1 MSIGS
6 ISSSA
11 VSSTTVDPHR
21 GKSSAAAGGR
31 TIADHVAEVDDQAP
45 IRSTSSTLGTLVDT
59 YL

>member
-11 VSSTTVDPHR
+11 VSTAVDPQR
-21 GKSSAAAGGR
+21 GESAAAAADR

-45 IRSTSSTLGTLVDT
+45 IRSTSVTLGTLIDT